1 MLFSALFIG
10 YGIDFLEHRMTGPQF
25 EPIFW
30 PGSGSSPVGL
40 TPQGIFDDD
49 DEFVEVAPKF
59 ADWAARRLGYPVMAV
74 EMTDAM
80 FYACFEEAIIDYSA
94 QINEF
99 NMREN
104 MLYLQGLPTGTS
116 LSQTLVTTS
125 PVSLIVEMSQAY
137 GTEAGVG
144 GTVDVKRIAVPLT
157 ASISQYDLQQIIGAT
172 SESGRRIEIRRVFH
186 GPPPAISRI
195 FDPFAASGMGVSN
208 LMGAF
213 GWGGYSVETTYLL
226 TPVYETLLRVQAIE
240 FNDQI
245 RRSQY
250 TFELTNNKIRLYPT
264 PDGSTPNLWVDY
276 IVRDSRFS
284 GSGSI
289 RRSVVSDYSNAPYST
304 IPYSRINDVGK
315 RWIWRYALACCKETL
330 GAVRVKYTT
339 IPIPNSEIQMD
350 GATLKLEA
358 AQEKEL
364 LWTQL
369 RETLEKAG
377 RRNQLEAVK
386 ENEMN
391 AMEVLKLVP
400 LRFYIG

>member
-1 MLFSALFIG
+1 
-10 YGIDFLEHRMTGPQF
+10 MTGPQF

-30 PGSGSSPVGL
+30 PGSGSSPIGL
-40 TPQGIFDDD
+40 TPQGIFEDD
-49 DEFVEVAPKF
+49 DEFIESAPKF

-74 EMTDAM
+74 ELTDAM
-80 FYACFEEAIIDYSA
+80 FYACFEEAIIEYAS

-104 MLYLQGLPTGTS
+104 MLNLQGLSTGSS
-116 LSQTLVTTS
+116 LSQTLVTSS
-125 PVSLIVEMSQAY
+125 PISMIVEMSRAY
-137 GTEAGVG
+137 GTEAGTG
-144 GTVDVKRIAVPLT
+144 GTVDVKRFGVPLT
-157 ASISQYDLQQIIGAT
+157 AGVSQYDLQAVIGAV
-172 SESGRRIEIRRVFH
+172 SESGKRIEIRRVFH

-226 TPVYETLLRVQAIE
+226 TPVYETLLRAQAIE

-250 TFELTNNKIRLYPT
+250 TFELNNNKIRIYPI
-264 PDGSTPNLWVDY
+264 PDGSTPKLWVDY
-276 IVRDSRFS
+276 IVRDDRFT

-289 RRSVVSDYSNAPYST
+289 RRSVVSDFSNAPFSN
-304 IPYSRINDVGK
+304 IQYSRINDVGK
-315 RWIWRYALACCKETL
+315 RWIWRYALAICKETL
-330 GAVRVKYTT
+330 GAVRIKYTT

-350 GATLKLEA
+350 GSTLKLEA
-358 AQEKEL
+358 SQEKEL

-369 RETLEKAG
+369 RESLEKAG
-377 RRNQLEAVK
+377 RRNQLESMK
-386 ENEMN
+386 ENEIN
-391 AMEVLKLVP
+391 AMEVMKLVP
-400 LRFYIG
+400 LLFYVG